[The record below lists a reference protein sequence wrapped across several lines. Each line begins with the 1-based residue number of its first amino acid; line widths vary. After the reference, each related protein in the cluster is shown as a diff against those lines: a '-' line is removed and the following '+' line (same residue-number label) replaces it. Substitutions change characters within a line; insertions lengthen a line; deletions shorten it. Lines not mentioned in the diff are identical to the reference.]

1 MSSED
6 SRLCPSEKHMECLG
20 AELAVRLRPG
30 MLMTISGELGAG
42 KSVLA
47 RAVIHA
53 LGYSGLVKSPT
64 YTLIETYR
72 IAVPKFTISGVSH
85 LDLYR
90 LAEPEELLYLGVDD
104 IFSSD
109 DLVIVEW
116 PEKGAGVLP
125 LPAVDVSIHY
135 LPDGGRRVT
144 MNFAAEHKCSE
155 SSILN

>member
-1 MSSED
+1 MSGEVT
-6 SRLCPSEKHMECLG
+6 RLCPTEKHMECLG
-20 AELAVRLRPG
+20 AELATRVKPG
-30 MLMTISGELGAG
+30 TLMTLSGELGAG

-47 RAVIHA
+47 RAIIHA

-72 IAVPKFTISGVSH
+72 IAAPEYAISAVSH

-90 LAEPEELLYLGVDD
+90 LAEPEELQYLGVDD

-116 PEKGAGVLP
+116 PEKGAGLLP
-125 LPAVDVSIHY
+125 TPAVDVSIHY

-144 MNFAAEHKCSE
+144 TNFAEKRGGTE
-155 SSILN
+155 SLTLN